1 MTAPTA
7 RARAR
12 AEITDEL
19 LAIARRHLADGGAA
33 SLSLRAVARE
43 AQMVSSAVYRYF
55 PSRDDLL
62 TRLIVDAFDAVGVAG
77 EAADRTC
84 ERADLMGRW
93 MAVSHAVRAWAM
105 ANPHEYALV
114 YGTPVPGYAAP
125 TDTVDPAA
133 RASLVLIQLLV
144 DGVATGAIAVQ
155 DHVATTRAVRR
166 DLAQLRSTI
175 APGVPDTVLS
185 RGFLVWTQLFGA
197 ISYELFG
204 HFHNLISDFEAFFE
218 LQTQRAGQ
226 LLLNGQV

>member
-1 MTAPTA
+1 MNAPTA

-12 AEITDEL
+12 AEITGEL

-62 TRLIVDAFDAVGVAG
+62 TRLIVDAFDAVGAAA
-77 EAADRTC
+77 ETADRTC
-84 ERADLMGRW
+84 ERPDLMGRW
-93 MAVSHAVRAWAM
+93 MAVSHAVRAWAV

-133 RASLVLIQLLV
+133 RASLVLLELLA

-155 DHVATTRAVRR
+155 DHVATSRAVRR
-166 DLAQLRSTI
+166 DLAQLRSTV

-204 HFHNLISDFEAFFE
+204 HLHNVISDFDAFFD